1 MKLNIKQLIDILKLF
16 FTIIG
21 AFTVVLSPLLSIALF
36 ILSGAETNFC
46 NIALLLFILYGQV
59 GGLYCIHS
67 LANRP
72 TVSFN

>member
-1 MKLNIKQLIDILKLF
+1 MKLNINSTIDIFKLF
-16 FTIIG
+16 FSIIG
-21 AFTVVLSPLLSIALF
+21 AFIIVLSPLLSITLF
-36 ILSGAETNFC
+36 ILSGAERNFC

-59 GGLYCIHS
+59 GGLYCIRS